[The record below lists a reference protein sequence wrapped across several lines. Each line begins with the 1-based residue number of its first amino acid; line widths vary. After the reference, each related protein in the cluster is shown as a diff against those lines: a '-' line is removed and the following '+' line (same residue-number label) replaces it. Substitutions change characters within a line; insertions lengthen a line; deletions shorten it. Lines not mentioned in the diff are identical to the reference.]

1 MNVSSSIKNSMKCCL
16 NSMVNVISLITTG
29 IVLNVQP
36 LAERESLTPMETN
49 ITLCLQM
56 VETSYL
62 TIVTLNVQRDTE
74 LLAMIALNVQRD
86 TIMMRPRINVT
97 HV

>member
-1 MNVSSSIKNSMKCCL
+1 MKCCL

-36 LAERESLTPMETN
+36 LAERESLILMETN

-56 VETSYL
+56 VETSHL
-62 TIVTLNVQRDTE
+62 TTVTLNVLRDIE
-74 LLAMIALNVQRD
+74 QLEMNALNVQRD
-86 TIMMRPRINVT
+86 TIMMRPKINVRL
-97 HV
+97 VKSMM